1 MKGKAPLAFMRS
13 EGWIAEAW
21 TLTRRW
27 PGVSVGL
34 GTVVRVRVGA
44 APGMSFLRWRACIVA
59 IVSDGIGLQW
69 FETLE

>member
-1 MKGKAPLAFMRS
+1 
-13 EGWIAEAW
+13 
-21 TLTRRW
+21 
-27 PGVSVGL
+27 VSVGL